1 MEQKNKTIWAK
12 ILQVLITVLT
22 SIATTLTTNAA
33 VIGSP
38 GRDPW
43 PARGRLFGCRG
54 YPVTR
59 GNLGCQQKMLLIFG
73 DVRRKL

>member
-33 VIGSP
+33 VIGQA

-43 PARGRLFGCRG
+43 SARGRLFGFRG
-54 YPVTR
+54 DPVTP
-59 GNLGCQQKMLLIFG
+59 
-73 DVRRKL
+73 

>member
-33 VIGSP
+33 VIG
-38 GRDPW
+38 
-43 PARGRLFGCRG
+43 
-54 YPVTR
+54 
-59 GNLGCQQKMLLIFG
+59 
-73 DVRRKL
+73 